1 MANASHLLLEL
12 PQRGGFAASIV
23 LWRDTESE
31 REYGERTEGT
41 TEIRI
46 AARENKGFDG
56 EVRI

>member
-31 REYGERTEGT
+31 REMRGKDRENDGDKDRS
-41 TEIRI
+41 
-46 AARENKGFDG
+46 RENKGFDG